1 MKTYSHTSRIIV
13 VAALATL
20 LLAHV
25 AHAEPTKSLRAGR
38 TGTLAV
44 KNTDCSPPCA
54 YETMEQLLLVDDE
67 GNETPLKIDAGMVNQ
82 RGGLKALGGRRITV
96 VGGVSGS
103 SAATMT
109 VEDIQIEG
117 PNRVAMHPVPSFGA
131 RPWVTI
137 LCRYSDDSSTPE
149 TKSWVQTLMTGTAFP
164 SVDHYFREISFNN
177 LNFSGSLVVGW
188 YTLPQPYSYYNW
200 DKNGNGWPEFDY
212 ARAITDAVAKAEAD
226 VNFPNFVGI
235 HMFFNRNPACD
246 VDPTGGVVCA
256 SSMFAYPVTADG
268 QTRNYGVSCIGPWG
282 YHLQTVVCHEL
293 MHTLGVHH
301 SAARYDY
308 IQDHHW
314 DIMSWS
320 GLCAQPHAEYGC
332 LGVDTI
338 SYHLWELGWI
348 HPVHQFDAGAGK
360 ADIITLERLDQSP
373 LNPGIRLAAKLPM
386 GGSATKFYTVETRR
400 LAGYDGLG
408 AIPGDAVIICDVDT
422 QRIVYDDEG
431 RAIADRYA
439 QVIDIDNNG
448 NADDDGARWLPGEG
462 FEDTT
467 NQVVVFVES
476 SDAVSSV
483 VSLSNKARSTVYVNP
498 ANSGAEDGTAQY
510 PWNTAKEGYAG
521 AYLGGNVYLTPIS
534 YNEKF
539 RMAKPCT
546 LRRFGT
552 TGSVIIGQ

>member
-1 MKTYSHTSRIIV
+1 MKSSSHLSRVI
-13 VAALATL
+13 AAAAVSAL
-20 LLAHV
+20 LHAGV
-25 AHAEPTKSLRAGR
+25 TRAEPTTPLRPGR

-44 KNTDCSPPCA
+44 KNTDCSPPDAC
-54 YETMEQLLLVDDE
+54 ETMEQLLLVDDK
-67 GNETPLKIDAGMVNQ
+67 GNETPLIIDATLVNR
-82 RGGLKALGGRRITV
+82 RGGLAALAGRRISTF
-96 VGGVSGS
+96 GS
-103 SAATMT
+103 MSQPTTASMT
-109 VEDIQIEG
+109 VEDIRIEDAS
-117 PNRVAMHPVPSFGA
+117 RVAMHPVPSFGA

-149 TKSWVQTLMTGTAFP
+149 TKSWIQTLITGTAFP

-200 DKNGNGWPEFDY
+200 DKNGNGWAEFDY
-212 ARAITDAVAKAEAD
+212 ARAITDAVAEAEAD
-226 VNFPNFVGI
+226 VYFPDFVGI

-246 VDPTGGVVCA
+246 VDPSGVVCA
-256 SSMFAYPVTADG
+256 SSMFSYPVSADELIK
-268 QTRNYGVSCIGPWG
+268 NYGVSCIGPWG
-282 YHLQTVVCHEL
+282 FRLQTVVCHEL
-293 MHTLGVHH
+293 MHTLGIHH
-301 SAARYDY
+301 SAVRYGL
-308 IQDHHW
+308 IRDHHW

-332 LGVDTI
+332 LSVDTI
-338 SYHLWELGWI
+338 SYHLWELRWI

-373 LNPGIRLAAKLPM
+373 LDPGARLAAKLPM
-386 GGSATKFYTVETRR
+386 GGSPTKFYTVETRR

-422 QRIVYDDEG
+422 QRIVYDDQG
-431 RAIADRYA
+431 RSWNDRYA

-448 NADDDGARWLPGEG
+448 NADDAGARWLPGEG
-462 FEDTT
+462 FEDIA

-498 ANSGAEDGTAQY
+498 ANSGVEDGTFLH
-510 PWNTAKEGYAG
+510 PWNTAREGYAG

-546 LRRFGT
+546 LQRLGT